1 MIWLKAAVSWSTRDS
16 KEIPM
21 ALGIDIISD
30 VVCPWC
36 FIGKRRLEA
45 ALELYRQRRPEA
57 PAPQV
62 TYHPFEL
69 NPDVPREGVA
79 RAEYIAKKFGA
90 RGYSAHDRLVQAGK
104 PLGIA
109 FAFDKIERQPNTLAA
124 HVLIERARASVVQP
138 AVKEALMKAFFVDGL
153 DLTATETLVRIA
165 SEAGLD
171 RKEAEAALADEE
183 LRRAVAEEEEKA
195 RAMGVSGVPFFIF
208 NGKIAVEGAQPP
220 EVLLEA
226 MFEAEKESTAA

>member
-1 MIWLKAAVSWSTRDS
+1 
-16 KEIPM
+16 M

-45 ALELYRQRRPEA
+45 SLELYRRRRPEA
-57 PAPQV
+57 PAPEIV
-62 TYHPFEL
+62 YHPFEL
-69 NPDVPREGVA
+69 NPDIPREGIA
-79 RAEYIAKKFGA
+79 RADYIAKKFGA

-124 HVLIERARASVVQP
+124 HVLIERARSSGVQP
-138 AVKEALMKAFFVDGL
+138 AVKEALMRAFFVDGL
-153 DLTATETLVRIA
+153 DLTDTQTLVRIG

-171 RKEAEAALADEE
+171 RKEAEAALADEA
-183 LRRAVAEEEEKA
+183 LRRAVAEEEDKA
-195 RAMGVSGVPFFIF
+195 RAMGVNGVPFFIF
-208 NGKIAVEGAQPP
+208 NKRVAVEGAQPP

-226 MFEAEKESTAA
+226 ILEAEKESAAA